1 MKVIDLIAGKAG
13 VYVDGY
19 KYDSSYYG
27 TIAIHYTV
35 VNSTIMINGSWT
47 KVYGTAVIS
56 QAGATLEVWY
66 RQLLFN
72 FTPDGKIVFDTDLI
86 NSVRVEIAIVYPV
99 D

>member
-13 VYVDGY
+13 TYVDGY

-27 TIAIHYTV
+27 TVALQYTV
-35 VNSTIMINGSWT
+35 GDSTIMINGSWT

-66 RQLLFN
+66 R
-72 FTPDGKIVFDTDLI
+72 
-86 NSVRVEIAIVYPV
+86 
-99 D
+99 